1 MKEIILR
8 WTKWVR
14 EEIDEETG
22 EIKVEGH
29 TEMRHERFNLNEI
42 LEMKTSWNGVSIT
55 FLDGTTFE
63 TDDNDIH
70 IFYH

>member
-8 WTKWVR
+8 WTKWVK
-14 EEIDEETG
+14 DELDDETG
-22 EIKVEGH
+22 EIITPSHSEI
-29 TEMRHERFNLNEI
+29 RHERFNLNDI
-42 LEMKTSWNGVSIT
+42 LEMRTSWNGIVIT